1 MLEPKIVL
9 FLAAVLFCA
18 GMYGVLSRRH
28 LIMLLMSLELMLNAV
43 NIMLVTFS
51 RHWAGRADT
60 TAIGM
65 PPAQAYSRPFALPA
79 GTPFQLTS
87 AMRWDLI
94 VKPTTPGTFLA
105 TIDFLNQITGEK
117 LYTATTTITVTP

>member
-60 TAIGM
+60 TVIGAHTGQFFTLMVMAVAAAEVGIGLAIIV
-65 PPAQAYSRPFALPA
+65 AIYRRKQ
-79 GTPFQLTS
+79 TS
-87 AMRWDLI
+87 DKDAAAEL
-94 VKPTTPGTFLA
+94 KH
-105 TIDFLNQITGEK
+105 
-117 LYTATTTITVTP
+117 